1 MSEWG
6 ISAFNVTPGTVDTI
20 RCSACGA
27 VCDVQRDVDGYT
39 SYAAAV
45 ARRTSR
51 VDKFRC
57 PHADT
62 DWHRLAVRLVKAIAE
77 TPSRRLAAL
86 MHQDLEDVLL
96 GCGVE
101 GVSTP
106 AQRNE

>member
-1 MSEWG
+1 MHDTGASIFYAE
-6 ISAFNVTPGTVDTI
+6 PGTVDEMHCT
-20 RCSACGA
+20 ACGA

-39 SYAAAV
+39 SYVAAV

-51 VDKFRC
+51 VDVFTC

-101 GVSTP
+101 GVSIP